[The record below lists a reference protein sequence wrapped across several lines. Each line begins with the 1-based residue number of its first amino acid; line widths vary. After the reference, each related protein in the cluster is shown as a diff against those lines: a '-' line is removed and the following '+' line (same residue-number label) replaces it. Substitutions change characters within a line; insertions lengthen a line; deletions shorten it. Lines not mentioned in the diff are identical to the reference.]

1 MTRGWVSRLVYAPK
15 LPGDCVS
22 EVSSDDEPTLWALK
36 RVRFGTLNTS
46 QRNCKLWFSLGN
58 LTRFPRLMSQ
68 LAKPSPRRTF
78 REPTPPGRGRVKS
91 ACAATGSAK
100 TLTLPFRL
108 KTPVFG
114 LAVIWVI
121 AVRNQSVGQRW
132 PPSTLKGNP
141 LVQRATPEVCQPP
154 MKASNRPL
162 ALPASARPL
171 PTGSSAIQLRLNWWV
186 TSKSETA
193 RARFGEKAFARRLP

>member
-15 LPGDCVS
+15 LLGDWVS

-46 QRNCKLWFSLGN
+46 QRNCKLCASFGSVHRL
-58 LTRFPRLMSQ
+58 PRLISQ
-68 LAKPSPRRTF
+68 LAKPSPRRTL

-91 ACAATGSAK
+91 ACAAAGSAK
-100 TLTLPFRL
+100 TPTLPFRL

-114 LAVIWVI
+114 LALIC
-121 AVRNQSVGQRW
+121 AMPVRNQSVGQRW

-141 LVQRATPEVCQPP
+141 LVQRATPLISHPP
-154 MKASNRPL
+154 MKPFTTPL
-162 ALPASARPL
+162 ALRARARPL
-171 PTGSSAIQLRLNWWV
+171 PIGSSALQLRFIW
-186 TSKSETA
+186 
-193 RARFGEKAFARRLP
+193 

>member
-15 LPGDCVS
+15 LLGDCVS

-58 LTRFPRLMSQ
+58 FQRFPRLMSQ
-68 LAKPSPRRTF
+68 LAKPSPRRTL

-100 TLTLPFRL
+100 TLTLPFCL

-114 LAVIWVI
+114 LAVIWAI

-141 LVQRATPEVCQPP
+141 LVQRASPETCQSPIRAFTTPF
-154 MKASNRPL
+154 
-162 ALPASARPL
+162 ALRATARPL
-171 PTGSSAIQLRLNWWV
+171 PIGRSAIQLRFIW
-186 TSKSETA
+186 
-193 RARFGEKAFARRLP
+193 